1 MNKYFLSIISILLLF
16 QSFRVFDEIFYHEEE
31 GKGSKIFAEVDGTDP
46 DLAEDVN
53 EEVEVAEK
61 LDLDSLFVNFDVKK
75 GEKIAKQCSA
85 CHDFSVNLKVKIGPP
100 LWGVVGRKAAAISDY
115 KYSDALVNF
124 KNDWNRET
132 LFYFLENPK
141 DYVKGTKM
149 IYKGLKKNSDRVNLI
164 SYLESLK

>member
-16 QSFRVFDEIFYHEEE
+16 QSFKVFDEVFYHVEEE
-31 GKGSKIFAEVDGTDP
+31 KGSKIFAEIDDTDP
-46 DLAEDVN
+46 ELAEDIN
-53 EEVEVAEK
+53 EEVEVVEK
-61 LDLDSLFVNFDVKK
+61 VDLDSLFADFDVKK

-100 LWGVVGRKAAAISDY
+100 LWGVVGRKAAAINDF
-115 KYSDALVNF
+115 KYSDAFVNF
-124 KNDWNRET
+124 KQDWNRET

-141 DYVKGTKM
+141 EYVKGTKM